1 MVFDPRN
8 GFQLDDNEI
17 PFHTSSD
24 RKLKL
29 IGALRHLYFANI
41 VATVRRAKR
50 RKAVI
55 EISQRKAS
63 VLEQFPALL
72 STLEQPGVTH

>member
-29 IGALRHLYFANI
+29 IGAPIITVTGKAYWDVGHAPKDQSNGE
-41 VATVRRAKR
+41 AT
-50 RKAVI
+50 
-55 EISQRKAS
+55 
-63 VLEQFPALL
+63 FPA
-72 STLEQPGVTH
+72 TQRGRFIR